1 LVGMIGEKL
10 NIYRRCS
17 DIRSAKIHLSEGKID
32 IEKVS
37 ALGPSVLGG
46 RGLNHWFLLKEL
58 PRGTLPLSSDNIIA
72 FGTGLLVG
80 TDAPGAVRTNVAS
93 KNSLGGGIGSSS
105 AGGDFSRTMRL
116 AGIDHLL
123 LFGRAKEPV
132 YVLLD
137 DGKIEIK
144 SAKHLWGKT
153 TKETI
158 AHLEGELGEEAKVA
172 CIGPAGEKLSLTAC
186 ILFTSGRAVGRG
198 GLGAVLG
205 SKNVK
210 AIVVKGTGSISVDNN
225 VGFRQAVEAATE
237 KVTSSELL
245 QLLQVHGTVAYG
257 AVEMAPT
264 RVSPARN
271 YQRAEPAYRPH
282 LDDYKQYSAGSNGP
296 KGCPTKCGQ
305 AYKIEN
311 GEYAGTYVEKC
322 EGNSLEDFGFRL
334 DISDPAAVI
343 KAHELCQLYG
353 LDVDKASGVIA
364 WAFECYQRSI
374 LTKADTDGLEL
385 EWGNENVVI
394 ALIEKIGTRSGFG
407 DILADGCRQ
416 ASLRIGK
423 GSERYCIQIK
433 GEELEEA
440 IRPYKGWALGVIVS
454 ERAGGHTRGAP
465 LTEFG
470 DIPGELAQ
478 EIWGIENA
486 SAPTSYEGKAKLVAY
501 YERFHAVLD
510 SLGMCYFMSNW
521 MEPSLLG
528 PDDLAVLVS
537 AATGWKMSSDSLM
550 QVGERIH
557 TLGRIFN
564 QIHAGFDRENDYPPD
579 RLMTEPVDAG
589 PFTGERL
596 DREPWDKMLDEYYSL
611 HKWDVETGRVT
622 NEALTKNGLDE
633 LQGLLEVD

>member
-1 LVGMIGEKL
+1 MVGMISEKL

-17 DIRSAKIHLSEGKID
+17 DIRLAKIHLSEDTID
-32 IEKVS
+32 IERVS
-37 ALGPSVLGG
+37 TLGPSVLGG
-46 RGLNHWFLLKEL
+46 RGLNHWLLLKEL

-80 TDAPGAVRTNVAS
+80 TDAPGAVRINVAS
-93 KNSLGGGIGSSS
+93 KNPLGGGIASAS

-123 LFGRAKEPV
+123 LYGRAKEPV
-132 YVLLD
+132 YILLD

-158 AHLEGELGEEAKVA
+158 SHLEEELGKEAQVA
-172 CIGPAGEKLSLTAC
+172 CIGPAGEKRSLTAC
-186 ILFTSGRAVGRG
+186 ILFTGGRAVGRG

-210 AIVVKGTGSISVDNN
+210 AIVVKGTGKISVENN
-225 VGFRQAVEAATE
+225 VEFGQAVEAATK
-237 KVTSSELL
+237 KVISSELL
-245 QLLQVHGTVAYG
+245 QLLQVYGTVAYG

-271 YQRAEPAYRPH
+271 YQRAEPEYRPH
-282 LDDYKQYSAGSNGP
+282 LEDYRRYNVGTTGP
-296 KGCPTKCGQ
+296 EGCPMRCGQ
-305 AYKIEN
+305 AYKIN
-311 GEYAGTYVEKC
+311 DGKYAGTYVEKC

-364 WAFECYQRSI
+364 WAFECYERGI
-374 LTKADTDGLEL
+374 LTKDDTDGLEL
-385 EWGNENVVI
+385 EWGNENAVI
-394 ALIEKIGTRSGFG
+394 TLIEKIGARSGFG
-407 DILADGCRQ
+407 DILADGCKQ
-416 ASLRIGK
+416 ASLKVGK

-440 IRPYKGWALGVIVS
+440 IRPYKGWALGVVVS

-470 DIPGELAQ
+470 DIPSELAQ
-478 EIWGIENA
+478 KIWGIENA
-486 SAPTSYEGKAKLVAY
+486 SDPTSYDGKAQLVAY

-510 SLGMCYFMSNW
+510 SVGMCYFMSNW
-521 MEPSLLG
+521 MEPSLLE
-528 PDDLAVLVS
+528 PNDLAELIT
-537 AATGWKMSSDSLM
+537 AATGWKVTSDSLM
-550 QVGERIH
+550 QIGERIH
-557 TLGRIFN
+557 TLGKLFN
-564 QIHAGFDRENDYPPD
+564 QTYAGFGRAEDYPPE
-579 RLMTEPVDAG
+579 RLMTEPVDSG
-589 PFTGERL
+589 PFAGELL
-596 DREPWDKMLDEYYSL
+596 DRKSWDKMLDEYYSL
-611 HKWDVETGRVT
+611 HEWDVETGHVT
-622 NEALTKNGLDE
+622 KEVLKKNGLDK
-633 LQGLLEVD
+633 LVSLLE